1 MSDTN
6 RRPAAHRQAPRYRTV
21 KDYVRGR
28 IERGAWKSG
37 RKIPSENELTKRF
50 GVSRMTVN
58 RALRELAVEGFLRRV
73 QGAGTYVAELSPQLS
88 FLETRNIADEI
99 AARGHAHRAEV
110 SFVREE
116 ASDAILAKRM
126 AIRRGGPVFH
136 SVLVH
141 FENDTPVQ
149 LEDRYVNPEAAPDY
163 LQVDLTAT
171 TPAEYLLKTI
181 PVSEI
186 EHDVQ
191 SVLLDAET
199 AALLHIRQSAPCLVV
214 NRRTWANG
222 TVVTVARLIHPGDRY
237 RVGGWFKRGQPI
249 R

>member
-1 MSDTN
+1 MSDTH
-6 RRPAAHRQAPRYRTV
+6 RRPAPRNQAPRYRAV

-28 IERGAWKSG
+28 IERGAWRSG
-37 RKIPSENELTKRF
+37 YKIPSENELTRRF

-58 RALRELAVEGFLRRV
+58 RALRELAEEGFLRRV
-73 QGAGTYVAELSPQLS
+73 QGAGTYVAEPSPQLS
-88 FLETRNIADEI
+88 FLEIRNIADEI
-99 AARGHAHRAEV
+99 SARGHSHRAEI
-110 SFVREE
+110 SLVRKEE
-116 ASDAILAKRM
+116 SDAALAKRL
-126 AIRRGGPVFH
+126 AVSVGSQVFH
-136 SVLVH
+136 SILVH
-141 FENDTPVQ
+141 YENDTPVQ
-149 LEDRYVNPEAAPDY
+149 LEDRYVNPDAAPDY
-163 LQVDLTAT
+163 LQVDLTVT

-191 SVLLDAET
+191 AALPDAET
-199 AALLHIRQSAPCLVV
+199 AKLLGIRQSVPCLMV

-237 RVGGWFKRGQPI
+237 RVGGRFKRGHPI